1 MGLLEAVKFH
11 QHVERRGVYGTNMFS
26 LGSMLNANS
35 MDTSGYFVTHKEME
49 IDGISVVAFGQL
61 AVSRQAFIVTVF

>member
-11 QHVERRGVYGTNMFS
+11 QRVERRGVYGTNMFS
-26 LGSMLNANS
+26 HGGMLNANS
-35 MDTSGYFVTHKEME
+35 MDTSYFVTHREMD